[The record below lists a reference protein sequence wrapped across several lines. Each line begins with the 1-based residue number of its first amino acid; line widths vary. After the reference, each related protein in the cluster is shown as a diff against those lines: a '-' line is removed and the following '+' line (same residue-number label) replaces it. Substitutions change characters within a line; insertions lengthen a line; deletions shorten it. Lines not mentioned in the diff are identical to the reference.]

1 MFEIISKIGKK
12 YDALTNK
19 QNPTLLQSLF
29 IYNANG
35 IDETL
40 PFTDIQCFAFNCQ
53 YGTIIDYF
61 WLLFGITNLFHNNSL
76 IYSLTET
83 QLFMLKSYKILL
95 LTVCLFVS
103 GFSIFAQGVKGI
115 VRDAVTNQGIPGA
128 SVVVEGRSA
137 GTASDHNGNYTLRL
151 PNGTYSIKISSV
163 GYETQ
168 TVSVS
173 VSGTAFTSQDVSL
186 KESSSTLQEIA
197 VIGSRSATARTNI
210 QTATPVDVISAKE
223 LKSFGQIDVGQ
234 ILNYVAPSFSSNRQ
248 TVSDGTDH
256 IDPASLRGLGPDQV
270 LVLVNGKRR
279 HTSSLVNIN
288 GSVGR
293 GSVGTDL
300 NVIPVAAIERIE
312 VLRDGASAQY
322 GSDAIAGVINIV
334 LKKSYTGTTA
344 SMTYGSNLTTL
355 NYTAP
360 VIGSVTPT
368 NYSKNITDGQVFQF
382 DFSKG
387 FRLGKE
393 GSMTISGQY
402 NDRGRTSRTGL
413 DNAPTIYL
421 GANAAF
427 PATPAG
433 QTQDAFR
440 TKLVADDAAYATGR
454 GYNRENMVYGNSSA
468 RNYGIFANGSV
479 PVGVK
484 SEIYFSGGYTYRN
497 GQGYGNNRIPVAR
510 NQQPLK
516 ADNTLFYQDGF
527 LPGIGS
533 DIYDRSFIAGYK
545 TKFGEWSMDVS
556 NVYGN
561 NTFKYSVF
569 NSGNASLPATDNQQ
583 TSFDAGK
590 LSFTQNT
597 SNLDFVRNF
606 KKVGGFNYVNVALG
620 GEVRLERFQIVAGE
634 LNSYF
639 GGTALVQRAAAPLTV
654 GGPSQGSIAAGI
666 GSQVFPGYQPTDAID
681 KSRHSEAVYADFEA
695 EKGRLLLGVAGRFE
709 NFSDFGSTLNGKISA
724 RLQITDAIALRGA
737 ASTGFRAPSLHQR
750 YFQNTSTQFINGVAT
765 NTLTVNN
772 DNDIAR
778 KTVGVDALKPE
789 KSVNLSLGIT
799 AKLGKTATLTVD
811 AYQIDINDR
820 IVYSGAYSRAQL
832 GITDPTQFPGID
844 NVRFFANAVNT
855 RTRGIDIV
863 ATERIVI
870 GKGKLI
876 LSAALNFNKNQVTGL
891 NSTALIDAPKNN
903 DPAKNP
909 STWYRTALFDRQQY
923 ALIENY
929 LPRSKWNLSAAY
941 SIGKL
946 DITFRT
952 VRFGETQYKNVVDPN
967 ATKPDGTY
975 WNTQFN
981 HGTDASDAPIDQTFR
996 TVWISDLVVGYHI
1009 TKSLYASVGANN
1021 IFDVYPDQ
1029 IYIDP
1034 RNAIGSV
1041 DYSASRDASNRGR
1054 LLFQP
1059 NQGGYNGRFVFGKL
1073 SVNF

>member
-1 MFEIISKIGKK
+1 
-12 YDALTNK
+12 
-19 QNPTLLQSLF
+19 
-29 IYNANG
+29 
-35 IDETL
+35 
-40 PFTDIQCFAFNCQ
+40 
-53 YGTIIDYF
+53 
-61 WLLFGITNLFHNNSL
+61 
-76 IYSLTET
+76 
-83 QLFMLKSYKILL
+83 MLKSYKILL
-95 LTVCLFVS
+95 ITVSLAIS
-103 GFSIFAQGVKGI
+103 GLSVFAQGVKGI
-115 VRDAVTNQGIPGA
+115 IKDAITNQGIPGT

-137 GTASDHNGNYTLRL
+137 GTASDNNGNYILRL
-151 PNGTYSIKISSV
+151 PAGTYSIKISSV
-163 GYETQ
+163 GYQ
-168 TVSVS
+168 TSTISVS
-173 VSGTAFTSQDVSL
+173 VSGTEFISQDVSL

-210 QTATPVDVISAKE
+210 QTATPVDVISTKE
-223 LKSFGQIDVGQ
+223 LKSFGQVDVGQ

-248 TVSDGTDH
+248 TVTDGTDH

-312 VLRDGASAQY
+312 VLRDGAAAQY

-334 LKKSYTGTTA
+334 LKKGYTGTSA
-344 SMTYGSNLTTL
+344 SLTYGSNVTTL
-355 NYTAP
+355 NYSTSAN
-360 VIGSVTPT
+360 S
-368 NYSKNITDGQVFQF
+368 YSKNITDGQVFQF

-393 GSMTISGQY
+393 GSVTVSAQY

-421 GANAAF
+421 GANAGF
-427 PATPAG
+427 PSTPNG
-433 QTQDAFR
+433 QTQNAFR
-440 TKLVADDAAYATGR
+440 TQLIKDDAALATSR
-454 GYNRENMVYGNSSA
+454 NYNRENMIYGNSSA
-468 RNYGIFANGSV
+468 RNYGIFVNGGIPLNV
-479 PVGVK
+479 N

-516 ADNTLFYQDGF
+516 ADGTLFYQDGF

-533 DIYDRSFIAGYK
+533 DIYDKSFIAGYK
-545 TKFGEWSMDVS
+545 TKIGEWSMDVS

-561 NTFKYSVF
+561 NTFQFSVV
-569 NSGNASLPATDNQQ
+569 NSGNASLPATDSQQ

-597 SNLDFVRNF
+597 FNLDFVRNF

-620 GEVRLERFQIVAGE
+620 GEVRIENFKIMAGE

-639 GGTALVQRAAAPLTV
+639 GVAVQRPTAPLTA
-654 GGPSQGSIAAGI
+654 GGSPQGTTTAGP
-666 GSQVFPGYQPTDAID
+666 GSQVFPGYQPLDETD
-681 KSRHSEAVYADFEA
+681 KSRDNKALYADFEA

-709 NFSDFGSTLNGKISA
+709 NFSDFGSTINGKISA
-724 RLQITDAIALRGA
+724 RLQITDEIALRGA

-750 YFQNTSTQFINGVAT
+750 YFQNTSTQFLNGVAS

-778 KTVGVDALKPE
+778 KTVGVDALRPE

-799 AKLGKTATLTVD
+799 AKLGNSATLTVD

-832 GITDPTQFPGID
+832 GITDPTQFPGVN

-855 RTRGIDIV
+855 RTQGIDIV
-863 ATERIVI
+863 ATDRIVI
-870 GKGKLI
+870 GKGKLT
-876 LSAALNFNKNQVTGL
+876 LSAALNFNKNQVTSL
-891 NSTALIDAPKNN
+891 NSTSLIDAVKNN
-903 DPAKNP
+903 DPANNP

-923 ALIENY
+923 ALIETY

-941 SIGKL
+941 SVGKL
-946 DITFRT
+946 DVTFRA
-952 VRFGETQYKNVVDPN
+952 VRFGETQFKNVVDPN
-967 ATKPDGTY
+967 AQKADGTTY

-981 HGTDASDAPIDQTFR
+981 HGTVGNDAPIDQTFR
-996 TVWISDLVVGYHI
+996 AVWISDLVVGYHI

-1021 IFDVYPDQ
+1021 IFDIYPDQ

-1034 RNAIGSV
+1034 RNASGSV
-1041 DYSASRDASNRGR
+1041 DYNASRDASNRGR

-1059 NQGGYNGRFVFGKL
+1059 NQGGYNGRFVFAKL